1 MTSNAASEQI
11 RESSAS
17 SRLQTFCDAPATDP
31 NTKKLEAYVAKFEED
46 LGAEIREF
54 LAANP
59 DEIGCRLVRSLGL
72 STALEKRK
80 CALFVRDKLNL
91 DDADSTVTQLHSE
104 LQIAIDEMIASDDRH
119 YFSKGKPKVIKGEE
133 ILLCLQTGRR
143 VLPKTDSELRK
154 YDRLLEL
161 FEDRFGAL
169 LEKLLGRP
177 MAY

>member
-1 MTSNAASEQI
+1 MTSKAASEPI

-17 SRLQTFCDAPATDP
+17 DRLQTFCDAPATDP
-31 NTKKLEAYVAKFEED
+31 TTKELEACVAKFEAD
-46 LGAEIREF
+46 LGEEIREF

-59 DEIGCRLVRSLGL
+59 DHIGCRLVRSLGL

-91 DDADSTVTQLHSE
+91 DGADSTVAQLHRKM
-104 LQIAIDEMIASDDRH
+104 QIAIDETIASGERH

-133 ILLCLQTGRR
+133 VLLCLRTGRR

-154 YDRLLEL
+154 FDRLIEL
-161 FEDRFGAL
+161 FENRFGAL
-169 LEKLLGRP
+169 FEKRIGRR
-177 MAY
+177 MAW